1 MNEEL
6 QAALYRVERGQ
17 NWIIGLLAAILTAL
31 LTKG

>member
-6 QAALYRVERGQ
+6 QAALYRVERNL